1 MRRTKLLCR
10 LTLEF
15 NRVNGEDALSSS
27 ELCAHNCCRTKST
40 DTNNGD
46 VVTGLHF
53 SRIDRRTPAGRGAT
67 AKEHHLVERKIGEH
81 LHCRPLVNDGMRREG
96 SETSHDERVLA
107 FDVDTRRSVKHA
119 AAHDHGPIVTKVG
132 MAVGARGA
140 LPAHCNK
147 REHDVITRSKA
158 THVGTYSFNDARTF
172 VTSDPGIAAVRH
184 IAGNEVL
191 VGMAKARRDI
201 SHQQFRALRLVDL
214 DIFN

>member
-1 MRRTKLLCR
+1 MDIRDNNTATLRGERHNRCHHVAASDAHRADDLVATTTPCFRHDQLKCLFNRSRRMRRTKLLCR

-53 SRIDRRTPAGRGAT
+53 SRIDRRSPTSGGAT

-107 FDVDTRRSVKHA
+107 LHMNTRSAIEHP
-119 AAHDHGPIVTKVG
+119 AAHDHGSIVTKVG
-132 MAVGARGA
+132 MAVGAGGA

-147 REHDVITRSKA
+147 
-158 THVGTYSFNDARTF
+158 
-172 VTSDPGIAAVRH
+172 
-184 IAGNEVL
+184 
-191 VGMAKARRDI
+191 
-201 SHQQFRALRLVDL
+201 
-214 DIFN
+214 